1 MGAVRG
7 DGLLREDGCGGDVLV
22 PMSYVLVLSVFK
34 VEVHPKTRHFCKNSD
49 TQGFI
54 SNLANLSS
62 SQVLKILGISECI
75 LDHSTKKNKLS

>member
-22 PMSYVLVLSVFK
+22 PMSYMLLLSVFK
-34 VEVHPKTRHFCKNSD
+34 VEVHPKIRHFCKNSH

-54 SNLANLSS
+54 SNLGNLSS
-62 SQVLKILGISECI
+62 SQVLKILGISERI
-75 LDHSTKKNKLS
+75 LAHLTKKTS